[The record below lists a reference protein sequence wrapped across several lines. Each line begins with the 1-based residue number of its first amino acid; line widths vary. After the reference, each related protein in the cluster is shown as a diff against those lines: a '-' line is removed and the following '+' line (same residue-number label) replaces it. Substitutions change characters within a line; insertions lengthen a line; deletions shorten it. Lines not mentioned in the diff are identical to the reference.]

1 MKRNAYLAGVDVLGQ
16 LPTTPSQA
24 QANPFY
30 AAQATLATQRL
41 AAVNAALL
49 AARQNQV
56 MQATALAAKYQ
67 AAGQTP
73 PAAVTAAAA
82 GATSSDASAEP
93 EMSDYMRGVYALA
106 DRTPA
111 PEVVSGYLRGVDVLG
126 VVPMKNVVLS
136 TRKITALAPTSSL
149 KQIASPVKATS
160 GLKTLQP
167 TSSGGL
173 RTSFTPVANPTPPP
187 ATNPI
192 KKLNPVVLENL
203 AAAQKAEQ
211 AALAQY
217 ASTMQL
223 PSSVYNSLKANDGLF
238 TLPPGWSVSVPPP
251 PPAPGS
257 TTTATGT
264 ATGTTGAYQWPT
276 TGLPQTAVNPNN
288 PSLLMNGQPN
298 PNPPNP
304 SMPGYLMNGQV
315 NPYAPNPSNPSLTM
329 SGVANPNPPNP
340 AMPGYLMSG
349 AIDPYYQ
356 QELQAGGIQDPNA
369 MYGAASPYGA
379 SSYGSSPYGGD
390 TGGGAYGGDSGYGDD
405 SGGGGVDPDAG
416 VDWGDGTAP
425 DYGDGSGGYDQSY
438 GGGFDPSQTPFSMA
452 TGFSGGFGGGGYG
465 SDSGG
470 GNQYVDPSSFGDDQ
484 EFAQDA
490 EQFAEQEAS
499 DDQNV
504 DWGDGSS
511 SSDSVVGQQ
520 IIGEWLSIVG
530 AYNIA
535 SEQDKFNAQGPLS
548 VQAAQ
553 AVLRAGLAAI
563 NNAIS
568 IANAK
573 NLPGPTERLNV
584 LGKLNWHAAAI
595 GKLTATPNLIYPSWQ
610 DLEKWTMAAFV
621 DSDAVDEGSAA
632 IDGAKELMW
641 NDIVTAQSARQL
653 AGEAWDSASA
663 ALQQP
668 LQTARTAAM
677 WTGIAVVG
685 VVGLVGYGV
694 YKVAMGPVG
703 QQALG
708 TYIGRRYS

>member
-1 MKRNAYLAGVDVLGQ
+1 MKLNAYLAGVDVLGQ

-56 MQATALAAKYQ
+56 AQATALAAKYQ

-82 GATSSDASAEP
+82 GATSSDASAAQP

-106 DRTPA
+106 GKTPA
-111 PEVVSGYLRGVDVLG
+111 ASDVVGL
-126 VVPMKNVVLS
+126 VPMK
-136 TRKITALAPTSSL
+136 ALTSSVRKPVLTATASSTL
-149 KQIASPVKATS
+149 KQIAAPMKPISASGGLKMLQPMPSSGGTVLKAGLLTPTTPPIYTTPPVLKTS
-160 GLKTLQP
+160 GLMQ
-167 TSSGGL
+167 
-173 RTSFTPVANPTPPP
+173 FDA
-187 ATNPI
+187 A
-192 KKLNPVVLENL
+192 L
-203 AAAQKAEQ
+203 AAARAAEQ

-223 PSSVYNSLKANDGLF
+223 PSSVFTSLKAADPTF
-238 TLPPGWSVSVPPP
+238 TLPAGWSVSVG
-251 PPAPGS
+251 PPAPANGA
-257 TTTATGT
+257 TTATPAVPGT
-264 ATGTTGAYQWPT
+264 PGSYQWPT
-276 TGLPQTAVNPNN
+276 TGLPATAVNPNN
-288 PSLLMNGQPN
+288 PTLLMNGSPN

-304 SMPGYLMNGQV
+304 NMPGYLMNGQV
-315 NPYAPNPSNPSLTM
+315 NPYAPNPSNPSVTM

-356 QELQAGGIQDPNA
+356 QEMAAGGIVNPNA
-369 MYGAASPYGA
+369 PYGA
-379 SSYGSSPYGGD
+379 SSYGSDPYGGGAAASPYGGD
-390 TGGGAYGGDSGYGDD
+390 SGGGYGDD
-405 SGGGGVDPDAG
+405 GGDSGGVDPDAG

-425 DYGDGSGGYDQSY
+425 DYGDGSGGYDDQSY
-438 GGGFDPSQTPFSMA
+438 GGGFDPSQTPFAMA
-452 TGFSGGFGGGGYG
+452 TGFSGGSGGGYG
-465 SDSGG
+465 GDGSGG
-470 GNQYVDPSSFGDDQ
+470 GNQYVDPSSFGGDQ
-484 EFAQDA
+484 QFAQDA
-490 EQFAEQEAS
+490 EAAAEQEAS
-499 DDQNV
+499 DENV

-584 LGKLNWHAAAI
+584 LGKLNWHASAI
-595 GKLTATPNLIYPSWQ
+595 GKLTATPNLVYPSWS

-621 DSDAVDEGSAA
+621 DSDAVDDGSAA

-641 NDIVTAQSARQL
+641 NDIATAQSARQL
-653 AGEAWDSASA
+653 AGEAYDSASA
-663 ALQQP
+663 ALQEP
-668 LQTARTAAM
+668 LREAKTAAI
-677 WTGIAVVG
+677 WTGLIVAGVVG
-685 VVGLVGYGV
+685 VVGYGV